1 MSLELEPVLKSI
13 AVHMRYHFK
22 DRRDVIGINQA
33 ALKLI
38 EKEVTSSIS
47 GG

>member
-1 MSLELEPVLKSI
+1 MSLDLEPVLKSI

-22 DRRDVIGINQA
+22 DRRDIIGINQA
-33 ALKLI
+33 ALKLLD
-38 EKEVTSSIS
+38 KEVTSAIS